1 MSQRF
6 EMIQRFTAG
15 SGIDGAVPSP
25 DMLLA
30 RQMSFLTFHTCQD
43 MGDEPISWS
52 KKLGHDGN
60 KTVMIIPLRLREAL
74 GIRVG
79 MLMEMKSMGDWFGTR
94 ISPLQ
99 EKPPRGRDK
108 NVWYRKTRWSG
119 RSVALTIPLRL
130 AVDFK
135 IKPGTTVIM
144 LKRDGLFVTRADPA
158 SKAQQSETPANNPSG
173 NHGVVHDEEKPKSDG
188 INGLDLIQRP

>member
-1 MSQRF
+1 MIQRF

-119 RSVALTIPLRL
+119 RSVALTLPLRL
-130 AVDFK
+130 AVDFEL
-135 IKPGTTVIM
+135 KPGTMVIM

-158 SKAQQSETPANNPSG
+158 YKVQQSETPANSPSNGHGSASAEEEQSGGNP
-173 NHGVVHDEEKPKSDG
+173 N
-188 INGLDLIQRP
+188 LTA